1 MTAPAPAPALAVATA
16 LPVRDELPRTEGLQR
31 ARESSLHLAGLL
43 RNEHEARG
51 EFLLA
56 LAEFDRDR
64 LWEQLGYPRLF
75 PYLHHEL
82 KLSNAAAWYRKV
94 AARLIQRFP
103 EVVGPIREGKLCL
116 TALGDLSRVMNEENR
131 GYIMPRFF
139 YLSKREARAVAVEI
153 LPAEVVPRREVVT
166 GMPGSNQHGSS
177 LFRPGETAMTQVSA
191 PPPGPPNGP
200 PHGPPPSPP
209 SASAAAASPDPRGP
223 ARPSMD
229 APPSLSTEPL
239 TPELCRLHLTVSRR
253 FLVKLE
259 AARAG
264 QSHAQPGATAGE
276 VLEAAL
282 DLLLDHQARRRGAS
296 ARPQANPRASGPDHV
311 PASVRRAVWERDK
324 GKCQWPRHD
333 GRRCESMHQVEVD
346 HIYPRAMGGPSTV
359 DNCRLLCRIHNDL
372 AARLIYGNDWM
383 DQYTGGSGPAGG
395 APAAAQEGSA

>member
-1 MTAPAPAPALAVATA
+1 MTAPAPAPALAVAAA

-31 ARESSLHLAGLL
+31 ARESSLRLAGLL
-43 RNEHEARG
+43 RREHEARG
-51 EFLLA
+51 DFLVA

-177 LFRPGETAMTQVSA
+177 LFRPGSGPDTSVTVGPETWVTVSA
-191 PPPGPPNGP
+191 HALDRDRPCER
-200 PHGPPPSPP
+200 
-209 SASAAAASPDPRGP
+209 AASPDPRGP

>member
-1 MTAPAPAPALAVATA
+1 MNAPSPAL
-16 LPVRDELPRTEGLQR
+16 LVRDELPQTEGLQR
-31 ARESSLHLAGLL
+31 ARESSLHLASLL
-43 RNEHEARG
+43 RHEHDGRG

-103 EVVGPIREGKLCL
+103 EVVGPVREGKLCL
-116 TALGDLSRVMNEENR
+116 TAMADLARVMNEENR

-153 LPAEVVPRREVVT
+153 LPAEVVPRRDVVT
-166 GMPGSNQHGSS
+166 GMPGSDLPGSS
-177 LFRPGETAMTQVSA
+177 LFRPGETAMTHPEGGDAMAAPGSA
-191 PPPGPPNGP
+191 GPPNGP
-200 PHGPPPSPP
+200 PVGSPP
-209 SASAAAASPDPRGP
+209 SAAVAATPDPRDPPP
-223 ARPSMD
+223 APRSALP
-229 APPSLSTEPL
+229 ATSTEPL
-239 TPELCRLHLTVSRR
+239 TAELCRLHLTVTKR
-253 FLVKLE
+253 FLVKLD

-264 QSHAQPGATAGE
+264 QSHAQAGATAGE
-276 VLEAAL
+276 VLEVAL
-282 DLLLDHQARRRGAS
+282 DLLLDHQAKRRGAS
-296 ARPQANPRASGPDHV
+296 ARPQTNPRASGPNHV
-311 PASVRRAVWERDK
+311 PAWVRRAVWERDR

-333 GRRCESMHQVEVD
+333 GRRCESTHQIQVD
-346 HIYPRAMGGPSTV
+346 HVVPRALGGPSTV

-383 DQYTGGSGPAGG
+383 DQYTSGNGPAGG
-395 APAAAQEGSA
+395 AAASAGDGPA

>member
-1 MTAPAPAPALAVATA
+1 
-16 LPVRDELPRTEGLQR
+16 
-31 ARESSLHLAGLL
+31 
-43 RNEHEARG
+43 
-51 EFLLA
+51 
-56 LAEFDRDR
+56 
-64 LWEQLGYPRLF
+64 
-75 PYLHHEL
+75 
-82 KLSNAAAWYRKV
+82 
-94 AARLIQRFP
+94 
-103 EVVGPIREGKLCL
+103 
-116 TALGDLSRVMNEENR
+116 
-131 GYIMPRFF
+131 
-139 YLSKREARAVAVEI
+139 
-153 LPAEVVPRREVVT
+153 
-166 GMPGSNQHGSS
+166 
-177 LFRPGETAMTQVSA
+177 
-191 PPPGPPNGP
+191 
-200 PHGPPPSPP
+200 
-209 SASAAAASPDPRGP
+209 
-223 ARPSMD
+223 MD